1 MLGRL
6 ELRHPILQA
15 PMAGGLTPPALVAA
29 VSNAGALGSLAAA
42 GLEPPSIAA
51 QVDAIRALTSRPF
64 GVNLFVLADP
74 RADDAQVDEAMARLA
89 PWFARVGLEPARPAR
104 WAPVFEEQF
113 EALLQARPAVASFTF
128 GILSRRQVARL
139 HQAGCFVVGT
149 ATTVEE
155 ALAWRSVGV
164 DAVCA
169 QGLEA
174 GGHRGTFLHAFDE
187 ALVGTMALVPQVVDA
202 VDVPVIAA
210 GGLMDGRGI
219 AAALALGAQA
229 AQLGTAFLGCPE
241 AGVAPA
247 YRHALSRGAETATR
261 LTRAFSGRPARGIVN
276 DFMRAMDPVADAL
289 PPYPVLNA
297 LTAPMRARAAAA
309 GDAALMSLWAGQ
321 GLRLFRERK
330 AADLVAELARELD
343 AALRGAAGRTPLRR

>member
-6 ELRHPILQA
+6 GLRHPIIQA
-15 PMAGGLTPPALVAA
+15 PMAGGMTPPALVAA

-42 GLEPPSIAA
+42 ALDPEAIAA
-51 QVDAIRALTSRPF
+51 QVQAVRALTGQPF
-64 GVNLFVLADP
+64 GVNLFVLGE
-74 RADDAQVDEAMARLA
+74 AQADEAQLHEAMDRLA
-89 PWFARVGLEPARPAR
+89 PWLARVGLEPARPAR
-104 WAPVFEEQF
+104 WAPSFDAQF

-149 ATTVEE
+149 ATSVEE
-155 ALAWRSVGV
+155 ALAWRSVGA

-187 ALVGTMALVPQVVDA
+187 ALVGTMALVPQIVDA
-202 VDVPVIAA
+202 VELPVIAA
-210 GGLMDGRGI
+210 GGMMDGRGV

-241 AGVAPA
+241 TGLAPA
-247 YRHALSRGAETATR
+247 YRHALFHGTETATR

-276 DFMRAMDPVADAL
+276 EFMQAMDPVAGAL

-297 LTAPMRARAAAA
+297 LTAPMRARAAAG

-321 GLRLFRERK
+321 GLRMFRQRP
-330 AADLVAELARELD
+330 AAALVAELAQETE
-343 AALRGAAGRTPLRR
+343 AALRDAARRLATGR